1 MGEKKEKNVDAVEET
16 ETKAEETIAEVV
28 KEDGETSETGAEV
41 EGNDVEEEVLVSI
54 GEDAPAQDKSNV
66 APAWVKKLRTDN
78 RELQKKLKALEAN
91 KATAKT
97 VELGAKPT
105 LAGNDY
111 DSATFEKDLESW
123 HERKRDHDKKETEAK
138 ETEQKQAQSWQGT
151 LDEYS
156 AKKDSLKVSDFDEIE
171 AIAADALSENQQ
183 GMILQGAENSAVVMY
198 ALGKNPKRLG
208 ELAEIKDPVKF
219 AFAVAKLEVTMKVTK
234 RKASTEPEQKVS
246 GTGQVSGSGDSKLE
260 NLRKQAEKTG
270 DYSEVRK
277 YKKSLKTV

>member
-1 MGEKKEKNVDAVEET
+1 MGEKKEKNVSVVEET
-16 ETKAEETIAEVV
+16 ETKTEEVIAEVG
-28 KEDGETSETGAEV
+28 KEDGETPETGAEAEGSDV
-41 EGNDVEEEVLVSI
+41 EGEVVVSI
-54 GEDAPAQDKSNV
+54 GEDAPAPDESNA
-66 APAWVKKLRTDN
+66 APTWVKDLRKDN
-78 RELQKKLKALEAN
+78 RAMKKKIKALESS

-97 VELGAKPT
+97 AELGEKPT
-105 LAGNDY
+105 LAGSDY
-111 DSATFEKDLESW
+111 DSSTYEKELESW

-151 LDEYS
+151 LDEYG
-156 AKKDSLKVSDFDEIE
+156 AKKDSLKVSDFDEVE

-270 DYSEVRK
+270 DFTEVRK
-277 YKKSLKTV
+277 YKKSLKTA